1 MIRTFIKL
9 GSDENLNS
17 WPNTLDYQIIDLNEE
32 NIDTYDLFCFK
43 SKKKSEGYRNKVK
56 WVKKRFKEGI
66 RLKILYVN
74 EGPKR
79 GFTSRGFIEY
89 IPGEYTWRGIDA
101 QGWMVIHCIWVVGK
115 HKKKGYGTKLL
126 EECIN
131 DSKKLEMNGVA
142 VITSEKSWYPGRK
155 LFVKNGFE
163 KVGSYLNHIELYIK
177 RFKDNVTL
185 PKFIH
190 VSNGKI
196 NNYSEGLVVFK
207 SDQCPYLND
216 LVVYVGKIAKQRNIP
231 ILVENIQNHHM
242 AQNCVH
248 PYGTFCLLLKGKQLP
263 KEPDTK
269 KLFKVLTE
277 RGIIKL

>member
-1 MIRTFIKL
+1 M
-9 GSDENLNS
+9 NS